1 MSMAHTYQDRRLERP
16 GRCGGFTFIELLAT
30 VVLIGIIMPVT
41 MHSIALC
48 ASLGGQARRQIEAA
62 SLARTKLTELTAS
75 DDWKTSQKAGDF
87 GDDWPGYRWTAEVS
101 SWSDSTMSQLD
112 VTVFWQARGKERS
125 VTLSTLVNPEEI

>member
-1 MSMAHTYQDRRLERP
+1 MSTADTYPGGIAERSHRR
-16 GRCGGFTFIELLAT
+16 GGFTFIELLAT
-30 VVLIGIIMPVT
+30 VVLIGIIMPVA

-62 SLARTKLTELTAS
+62 SLAGTRLTELTAS

-101 SWSDSTMSQLD
+101 SWTDSTMSQLD
-112 VTVFWQARGKERS
+112 LTVFWQARGKERS

>member
-1 MSMAHTYQDRRLERP
+1 VAERRHRF
-16 GRCGGFTFIELLAT
+16 GGFTFIELLAT
-30 VVLIGIIMPVT
+30 VVLIGIIMPVA

-62 SLARTKLTELTAS
+62 SLARTRLTELTAS
-75 DDWKTSQKAGDF
+75 GDWKTSEKAGDF

-101 SWSDSTMSQLD
+101 SWTDSMMSRLD
-112 VTVFWQARGKERS
+112 LTVFWQARGKERS

>member
-1 MSMAHTYQDRRLERP
+1 MGHTYQDRRLERP
-16 GRCGGFTFIELLAT
+16 GRYGGFTFIELLAT
-30 VVLIGIIMPVT
+30 VVLIGIIMPVA

-62 SLARTKLTELTAS
+62 SLARTRLTELTAS

>member
-1 MSMAHTYQDRRLERP
+1 M
-16 GRCGGFTFIELLAT
+16 
-30 VVLIGIIMPVT
+30 VLIGIIMPVA

-62 SLARTKLTELTAS
+62 SLARTRLTELTAS

-101 SWSDSTMSQLD
+101 SWTDSTMSQLD
-112 VTVFWQARGKERS
+112 LTVFWQSRGKERS